1 MAKRSKTSRIRPKRK
16 SVKPRIWTKEEI
28 RQLRVLASQR
38 LSAAVIARRLKRSL
52 DSTKKKASN
61 LGVPLGVAVRWTD
74 DELRR
79 LRTFAAKKQPLPIIA
94 RTLKRTEAAIEK
106 MASNVGISLDM
117 RE

>member
-1 MAKRSKTSRIRPKRK
+1 MARRSKTGRTKKK
-16 SVKPRIWTKEEI
+16 SFKLRIWTKDEI
-28 RQLRVLASQR
+28 RQLKVLASQR
-38 LSAAVIARRLKRSL
+38 LSAPAIARRLKRSL

-79 LRTFAAKKQPLPIIA
+79 LRTLAAKKRPLPII
-94 RTLKRTEAAIEK
+94 TLKRTEAAIEK

-117 RE
+117 RK

>member
-1 MAKRSKTSRIRPKRK
+1 MARRSKTGRTKKK
-16 SVKPRIWTKEEI
+16 SFKLRIWTKDEI
-28 RQLRVLASQR
+28 RQLKVLASQR
-38 LSAAVIARRLKRSL
+38 LSAPAIARRLKRSL

-79 LRTFAAKKQPLPIIA
+79 LRTLAAKKRPLPIIA

-106 MASNVGISLDM
+106 MGSNVGISLDM
-117 RE
+117 RK